1 MNTNITIDVDHT
13 LMASSGKRFAN
24 LLLDWVV
31 VYAFSLLTGVF
42 LGLLSLLGIDG
53 PLIWLS
59 QADGFDNLVVTVLI
73 WTFYYSI
80 TESIFSRSIGKFIT
94 GTKVVMQDG
103 SKPSA
108 GVIILRSF
116 CRLIPFE
123 AFSFLGSP
131 PRGWHDSL
139 TETYVVDAKKLKE
152 AMELKSAFDE
162 IGKPEML

>member
-1 MNTNITIDVDHT
+1 MNTNVTIDVDYT
-13 LMASSGKRFAN
+13 LMASAGRRFAN

-31 VYAFSLLTGVF
+31 VYAISLLTGVF
-42 LGLLSLLGIDG
+42 LGLLALLGIDG

-59 QADGFDNLVVTVLI
+59 QADGFDNIVVTVLV
-73 WTFYYSI
+73 WTFYYSF

-116 CRLIPFE
+116 CRIIPFE

-139 TETYVVDAKKLKE
+139 TETYVVDVKKLNE
-152 AMELKSAFDE
+152 ALQLKKAFDE
-162 IGKPEML
+162 IGKSDNI